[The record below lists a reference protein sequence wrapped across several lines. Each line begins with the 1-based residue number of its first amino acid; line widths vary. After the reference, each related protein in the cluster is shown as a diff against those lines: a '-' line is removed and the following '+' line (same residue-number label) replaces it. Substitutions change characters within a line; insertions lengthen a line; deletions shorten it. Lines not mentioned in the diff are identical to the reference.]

1 MATEPAAE
9 AALLNTARLRRGLPD
24 PELRRIIRR
33 RAGLSQAEVGAAV
46 GVDAPTVCRW
56 ELGSRNPRQPA
67 KDRYAA
73 LLARL
78 AEEVL

>member
-1 MATEPAAE
+1 MGTESAAE
-9 AALLNTARLRRGLPD
+9 AALLNAARLRRGLPD

-56 ELGSRNPRQPA
+56 ESGSRNPRQPA

>member
-1 MATEPAAE
+1 MTTEALTAAV
-9 AALLNTARLRRGLPD
+9 AAARLRRGLPD

-46 GVDAPTVCRW
+46 GVDGPTVCRW
-56 ELGSRNPRQPA
+56 ELGTRSPRQPA
-67 KDRYAA
+67 ADRYAD

-78 AEEVL
+78 ASEVLS